1 MKTILQKS
9 LILVTLALFGL
20 QVQGQCTGE
29 IAPATAED
37 DGYGLFCTN
46 APGTWKIRVKDEVS
60 GAKLFLTVNNDLE
73 AVWTTEINPGGDD
86 DPSQLWN
93 ITEYE
98 DGSAEFFIK
107 TAIPVLDGQVLMAD
121 LDSASAESD
130 VTPNLIVGTA
140 NGQDK
145 WSMRKQA
152 GVEADYS
159 ANGDLPGQNSIFLVS
174 DNAGTN
180 WAAANNAVRIG
191 NNPVDGNQIQL
202 DQSATGLRFKL
213 IAPILSTEDFDTS
226 SVVISNPVK
235 NELNIQGL
243 TADVQQ
249 VSVYSLL
256 GKQILSSDVNT
267 QSTLSLDVSD
277 LATGMYLVK
286 FQGDRSFFTK
296 KFIKQ

>member
-9 LILVTLALFGL
+9 LILVILALFGL

-29 IAPATAED
+29 IAPATPED

-93 ITEYE
+93 ITEYAE
-98 DGSAEFFIK
+98 GSDEFFIK
-107 TAIPVLDGQVLMAD
+107 TAVPVLDGQVLMAD
-121 LDSASAESD
+121 LASASAESD

-145 WSMRKQA
+145 WSMRKEA

-174 DNAGTN
+174 STIGTN
-180 WAAANNAVRIG
+180 WAAAPRAVRIG

-202 DQSATGLRFKL
+202 DQSATGLRFKF

-226 SVVISNPVK
+226 SVVISNPVN

-256 GKQILSSDVNT
+256 GKQVLSKNVNQQATLSFDVSALSS
-267 QSTLSLDVSD
+267 
-277 LATGMYLVK
+277 GMYLVK
-286 FQGDRSFFTK
+286 MQGDKESFVHK
-296 KFIKQ
+296 IVKQ